1 MTRCKGI
8 IFDLDGTLADTLH
21 DIAAAMNHTLRQH
34 GLPTHR
40 VDAYRR
46 FVGEGVSRLAEN
58 ALPPSEQ
65 HRHAAV
71 VADFRRYY
79 RAHLIEATRPYPGVP
94 ELLEDMRERG
104 LPSAVLSNKPH
115 DATREMVEALFPEH
129 PFSGVVGHRPE
140 AARKPDPDSAL
151 QLAADMRLEPADIAF
166 VGDTFIDMQT
176 ALAAGM
182 LPLGVLWG
190 FRRAEELTSHGAH
203 ALLEHPR
210 ELLVWCAGESGGGR
224 DIP

>member
-34 GLPTHR
+34 GLPTHP
-40 VDAYRR
+40 VDAYRQ
-46 FVGEGVSRLAEN
+46 FVGEGVSKLAER

-65 HRHAAV
+65 DRHAAV

-79 RAHLIEATRPYPGVP
+79 RAHLIEETRPYPGVL
-94 ELLEDMRERG
+94 ELLENLRARG

-115 DATREMVEALFPEH
+115 EATCDMVAALFPGH
-129 PFSGVVGHRPE
+129 PFSGVMGHRPE
-140 AARKPDPDSAL
+140 TARKPDPGSAL
-151 QLAADMRLEPADIAF
+151 QLAADMRLPPADVAF
-166 VGDTFIDMQT
+166 VGDTFIDIQT
-176 ALAAGM
+176 ARAAHM

-190 FRRAEELTSHGAH
+190 FRRAEELKSYGAH
-203 ALLEHPR
+203 ALLEHPG
-210 ELLVWCAGESGGGR
+210 ELLAWCADAGDGLRAS
-224 DIP
+224 